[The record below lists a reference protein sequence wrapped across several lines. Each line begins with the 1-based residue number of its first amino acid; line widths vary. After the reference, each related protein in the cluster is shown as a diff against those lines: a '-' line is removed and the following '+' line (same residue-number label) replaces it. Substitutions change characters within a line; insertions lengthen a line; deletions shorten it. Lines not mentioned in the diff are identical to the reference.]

1 MYLSLLDPASAGFFY
16 AHVRAWINL
25 STRVT
30 GGSALAILS
39 ILLTCSCA
47 VGDSQT
53 VAPVK
58 PTKTEKVDQVLI
70 ELHDQFI
77 RHKESGE
84 DSERFEGTYP
94 QVRIVNERVLV
105 DAIAA
110 KGTVELENELRR
122 LGATNLSSYGRIV
135 SCYLPIASIAQLA
148 AIDNLQF
155 ARASRPTTRPSRN

>member
-16 AHVRAWINL
+16 GYTRAMTKL
-25 STRVT
+25 SMRVT
-30 GGSALAILS
+30 VRTALAILS
-39 ILLTCSCA
+39 IILTSSCA
-47 VGDSQT
+47 VGDSQA
-53 VAPVK
+53 VVPVK
-58 PTKTEKVDQVLI
+58 PVKHEKVDQVLI
-70 ELHDQFI
+70 ELQDQFI
-77 RHKESGE
+77 RHKETGG
-84 DSERFEGTYP
+84 DSERIEGTYP

-105 DAIAA
+105 DAIAT